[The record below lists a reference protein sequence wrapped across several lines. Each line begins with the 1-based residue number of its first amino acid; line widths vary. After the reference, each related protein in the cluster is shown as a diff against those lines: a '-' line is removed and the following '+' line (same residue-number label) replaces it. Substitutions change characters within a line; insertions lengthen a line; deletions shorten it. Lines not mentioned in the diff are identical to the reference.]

1 MTLDTALQAGF
12 MRERIKLDIIKDFC
26 SANDTFKIVRRQVT
40 RLWRK
45 YLQKDIWER
54 TVIENM
60 QRTCKTH
67 LQENEK
73 PNFKMGKGCEHM
85 RHQRYRD
92 GK

>member
-45 YLQKDIWER
+45 YLQKDI
-54 TVIENM
+54 
-60 QRTCKTH
+60 
-67 LQENEK
+67 
-73 PNFKMGKGCEHM
+73 
-85 RHQRYRD
+85 
-92 GK
+92 